1 MTYTDTILQTLESD
15 TQIWESE
22 VFQNHTDTILQ
33 TLESDTQIWESE
45 VFQNKNIDL
54 IDKNQNIS
62 TEKEE
67 TVKEL
72 PTSTEM
78 FPAQPQ
84 TLTTSEDST
93 TESKEVDHV
102 VEKQADELTEGSVP
116 GILDNVIYKYEK
128 FEKRNVE
135 LLSDDESKL
144 ILINFLT
151 SNIHKLLIQRSF
163 TKFNLYPNNSCF
175 DKDMIK
181 KIFYYV
187 TENFSSLFS
196 SNSQEQD
203 SVELENEAFFHLFAL
218 GTIYIDFFDFLV
230 DFDTLTELFLFSA
243 SSNLLINLQ
252 YINQFYWDKEI
263 HNLQQKI
270 KNSADLECK
279 KEDINNKYKANIELI

>member
-1 MTYTDTILQTLESD
+1 MFRPSI
-15 TQIWESE
+15 
-22 VFQNHTDTILQ
+22 F
-33 TLESDTQIWESE
+33 
-45 VFQNKNIDL
+45 
-54 IDKNQNIS
+54 
-62 TEKEE
+62 KEE
-67 TVKEL
+67 TKEVQAQGDEIKENIPTEERVKEL
-72 PTSTEM
+72 PTSTETV
-78 FPAQPQ
+78 PSQPE
-84 TLTTSEDST
+84 TLTTSEEST
-93 TESKEVDHV
+93 TESKEVDHHV
-102 VEKQADELTEGSVP
+102 VEKPADELTEGSVP

-163 TKFNLYPNNSCF
+163 TKFNLYQNNCCF

-181 KIFYYV
+181 KIFYYA

-230 DFDTLTELFLFSA
+230 DFDTLTELFLSSA
-243 SSNLLINLQ
+243 SSTLLINLQ
-252 YINQFYWDKEI
+252 YINQFY
-263 HNLQQKI
+263 
-270 KNSADLECK
+270 
-279 KEDINNKYKANIELI
+279 